1 MGSSELQLQNVSH
14 CAPRQENCN
23 HQLTRQTK
31 EGLARLIIW
40 APTGHSTATMFPET
54 TTRNFRYYVGSMASA
69 LFGRVTH
76 TAMKRTF
83 LTRTLLLTSCLLLAS
98 AFAWA
103 GDTSV
108 LRPPKG
114 SKVALLVFEDLQCPD
129 CSRAAPLLHEAA
141 KKYNIPLVQYDFPLP
156 MHNWSFEA
164 AVNARFFDTKSK
176 KLGDDYRLFI
186 FANQP
191 QITPQN
197 LRGLTDRF
205 ATDNKVVFPFVVD
218 PSGELAAKVKAD
230 YAVGQRV
237 GIDHTPTIYVVSDTT
252 RGTPF
257 VEVVNRDQLYQL
269 IDKVMKEAG
278 TNSSPQKVAA
288 KSSSPS
294 KSTKSQ

>member
-1 MGSSELQLQNVSH
+1 MN
-14 CAPRQENCN
+14 RI
-23 HQLTRQTK
+23 
-31 EGLARLIIW
+31 RLSQIVV
-40 APTGHSTATMFPET
+40 A
-54 TTRNFRYYVGSMASA
+54 
-69 LFGRVTH
+69 
-76 TAMKRTF
+76 TF
-83 LTRTLLLTSCLLLAS
+83 LVLLSTIS
-98 AFAWA
+98 AWG

-129 CSRAAPLLHEAA
+129 CARAAPLLHEAA

-164 AVNARFFDTKSK
+164 AVNARYFDTKSK

-197 LRGLTDRF
+197 LRGMTERF
-205 ATDNKVVFPFVVD
+205 AADHKETVPFVVD
-218 PSGELAAKVKAD
+218 PSGDFAAKIKAD
-230 YAVGQRV
+230 YAIGQRV
-237 GIDHTPTIYVVSDTT
+237 GIEHTPTIYVVSDTT

-257 VEVVNRDQLYQL
+257 VEVVDRTQLYQL

-278 TNSSPQKVAA
+278 SATPAPKSSGAKSTTAKA
-288 KSSSPS
+288 SASKSSS
-294 KSTKSQ
+294 TKSP